1 MEDPLSEIE
10 WARYKAA
17 ELAKLAERN
26 AIVIVPIGSTE
37 QHGPH
42 LPTQVDTRLVTEV
55 AQRAARVMSSRHPT
69 LVTPTIPFGMSE
81 HHMSLNGTITLDYA
95 TMAGIL
101 GCVCHSILRDGFKRI
116 FVLNGHGGNTDGIYT
131 FISEFT
137 VKHRVPLAGGTY
149 WNIAQTEIAQ
159 ILEKQ
164 KALLHACEAE
174 TSMMLALSRADRSRW
189 ALTGPG
195 RSRSWAQRHSR
206 RECWRLP
213 LASACE
219 PLAER
224 RYRRGWR
231 GEPRE
236 GRASAPG
243 HCISGGEGAA
253 GGAPLAG
260 ANLRRIDPRITQG
273 LERKADR
280 GSWRIQECG
289 ARPSMV

>member
-1 MEDPLSEIE
+1 MAERANGAPAHTVMEDPLSEIE

-17 ELAKLAERN
+17 ELVKLAERN

-55 AQRAARVMSSRHPT
+55 AQRAARLMSSRHPT

-131 FISEFT
+131 FINEFT
-137 VKHRVPLAGGTY
+137 VRHRVPLAGGTY

-174 TSMMLALSRADRSRW
+174 TSMMLALSPELIDRDGLSQVRGDLVPGLSAIPGVNAGAYRW
-189 ALTGPG
+189 RQLA
-195 RSRSWAQRHSR
+195 SRSLSGVIGEAGAASPEKGQR
-206 RECWRLP
+206 L
-213 LASACE
+213 LQAIASAVAKALLEERLWQE
-219 PLAER
+219 P
-224 RYRRGWR
+224 
-231 GEPRE
+231 
-236 GRASAPG
+236 
-243 HCISGGEGAA
+243 I
-253 GGAPLAG
+253 
-260 ANLRRIDPRITQG
+260 
-273 LERKADR
+273 
-280 GSWRIQECG
+280 
-289 ARPSMV
+289 

>member
-1 MEDPLSEIE
+1 MAERANGAAAHAVMEDFLSEIE
-10 WARYKAA
+10 WARHKAA
-17 ELAKLAERN
+17 ELAKLAKRN

-95 TMAGIL
+95 TMAGVL

-116 FVLNGHGGNTDGIYT
+116 FILNGHGGNTDGIYT

-137 VKHRVPLAGGTY
+137 VRHRVPLAGGTY

-174 TSMMLALSRADRSRW
+174 TSMMLALAPELTDRDGLSQVRGDLVAGLSAIPGVNAGVYRW
-189 ALTGPG
+189 RQLA
-195 RSRSWAQRHSR
+195 SRSLSGVIGEVGAANPDKG
-206 RECWRLP
+206 ERL
-213 LASACE
+213 LQAIASAVAKALLEERLWQE
-219 PLAER
+219 P
-224 RYRRGWR
+224 
-231 GEPRE
+231 
-236 GRASAPG
+236 
-243 HCISGGEGAA
+243 I
-253 GGAPLAG
+253 
-260 ANLRRIDPRITQG
+260 
-273 LERKADR
+273 
-280 GSWRIQECG
+280 
-289 ARPSMV
+289 